1 LLKSSFKF
9 GDQVGIKG
17 ITEYLG
23 SPGNLRTVEAVYTGR
38 FLGGFPGL
46 FWGCFPGQSFEAVF
60 KKRLKRQRGD
70 RASVFHFLGIA
81 SIYYAASI
89 TLQAF
94 RALVWRFLNG
104 ANLS

>member
-9 GDQVGIKG
+9 GDQAGIKG

-60 KKRLKRQRGD
+60 EKMPEAAKGRSRFGLSLSWHCKHLLRCK
-70 RASVFHFLGIA
+70 
-81 SIYYAASI
+81 YYAASI
-89 TLQAF
+89 SRSGLAISK
-94 RALVWRFLNG
+94 RG
-104 ANLS
+104 